1 MARIPFASPEQ
12 YEELMRN
19 IRLPE
24 DAARTNA
31 IGMLAHAPAIGAS
44 VLKLIHS
51 ILTAADL
58 DFFLHELVILRVSQ
72 RCQAWYAWT
81 QHIAIA
87 QAIGFSDA
95 QTAALTRGDAP
106 EELFSPRERAVITF
120 IDEVLEQPRVSD
132 RTFERVQQEFS
143 TREVV
148 ELLVTIGYF
157 RMIGSLLTTLEVEVD
172 SPRAEELLELAC
184 DAA

>member
-1 MARIPFASPEQ
+1 MARIPYASPEQ
-12 YEELMRN
+12 HHELMRN

-31 IGMLAHAPAIGAS
+31 FGMLAHAPEIGCS

-72 RCQAWYAWT
+72 RIQAWYAWT

-87 QAIGFSDA
+87 RAIGLSDA
-95 QTAALTRGDAP
+95 QTGALARGDAP
-106 EELFSPRERAVITF
+106 EELFSPRERALLAFT
-120 IDEVLEQPRVSD
+120 DELLDRPRVSD
-132 RTFERVQQEFS
+132 DTFAQACDWFS
-143 TREVV
+143 PREVV
-148 ELLVTIGYF
+148 ELMITIGYF
-157 RMIGSLLTTLEVEVD
+157 RMIGALLTNLDVELD
-172 SPRAEELLELAC
+172 PPRAEELLELAC
-184 DAA
+184 NAA

>member
-1 MARIPFASPEQ
+1 MARIPDASPEQ
-12 YEELMRN
+12 YRELMRN

-31 IGMLAHAPAIGAS
+31 FGMLAHAPEIGGS

-58 DFFLHELVILRVSQ
+58 DFFLHELVTLRVSQ
-72 RCQAWYAWT
+72 RCQAWSAWT

-87 QAIGFSDA
+87 RAIGLSDA
-95 QTAALTRGDAP
+95 QTAALARGEAP
-106 EELFSPRERAVITF
+106 AELFSARERVVLAFT
-120 IDEVLEQPRVSD
+120 DELLDRPRVSD
-132 RTFERVQQEFS
+132 RTFAQVRNWFS
-143 TREVV
+143 SREVV
-148 ELLVTIGYF
+148 ELLITVGYF
-157 RMIGSLLTTLEVEVD
+157 RMIGALLTTLDVELD
-172 SPRAEELLELAC
+172 PPRAEELLELAC

>member
-1 MARIPFASPEQ
+1 MARIPYASPGQ
-12 YEELMRN
+12 YEELIRN

-31 IGMLAHAPAIGAS
+31 FGMLAHAPAIGGS

-72 RCQAWYAWT
+72 RIQAWYAWT

-87 QAIGFSDA
+87 QAIGLSEA
-95 QTAALTRGDAP
+95 QIAALARGETP
-106 EELFSPRERAVITF
+106 EELFCPRERAVLAFT
-120 IDEVLEQPRVSD
+120 DEVLDGPRVSD
-132 RTFERVQQEFS
+132 DTFTRVCDWFS
-143 TREVV
+143 SREVV
-148 ELLVTIGYF
+148 ELLITIGYF
-157 RMIGSLLTTLEVEVD
+157 RMIGALLTTLDVELD
-172 SPRAEELLELAC
+172 PPRAEELLELTCKMA
-184 DAA
+184 

>member
-1 MARIPFASPEQ
+1 MARIPYARPEQ

-31 IGMLAHAPAIGAS
+31 FGMLAHAPAIGGS

-81 QHIAIA
+81 QHITVA
-87 QAIGFSDA
+87 QAIGLSDA
-95 QTAALTRGDAP
+95 QTAALARGEAP
-106 EELFSPRERAVITF
+106 EDLFSPRERALLAFT
-120 IDEVLEQPRVSD
+120 DEVLDRSRVSD

-148 ELLVTIGYF
+148 ELLITIGYF
-157 RMIGSLLTTLEVEVD
+157 RMIGSLLTNLEVELD
-172 SPRAEELLELAC
+172 PRRAEELLELAYNV
-184 DAA
+184 A

>member
-1 MARIPFASPEQ
+1 MARIPCASPEQ
-12 YEELMRN
+12 YDELMRN

-31 IGMLAHAPAIGAS
+31 FGMLAHAPAIGGS

-58 DFFLHELVILRVSQ
+58 DFFVHELVILRVSQ
-72 RCQAWYAWT
+72 RTQAWYAWT
-81 QHIAIA
+81 QHTAIA
-87 QAIGFSDA
+87 RAIGLSDA
-95 QTAALTRGDAP
+95 QTAALARGEAP
-106 EELFSPRERAVITF
+106 AELFSARERAVLSFT
-120 IDEVLEQPRVSD
+120 DEVLEKPRVSEQ
-132 RTFERVQQEFS
+132 TFEQLQQEFS

-148 ELLVTIGYF
+148 ELLITIGYF
-157 RMIGSLLTTLEVEVD
+157 RMIGALLTNLDVELD
-172 SPRAEELLELAC
+172 PPRAEELLELAC

>member
-72 RCQAWYAWT
+72 RSQTWSAWP

-87 QAIGFSDA
+87 QAIGLSDA
-95 QTAALTRGDAP
+95 QTAALARGDAP
-106 EELFSPRERAVITF
+106 EELFSARERAVLAFT
-120 IDEVLEQPRVSD
+120 DEVLEKPRVSD
-132 RTFERVQQEFS
+132 RTFERVQQESS

-148 ELLVTIGYF
+148 ELLITIGYF
-157 RMIGSLLTTLEVEVD
+157 RMIGSLLTTLDVEFD
-172 SPRAEELLELAC
+172 PPRAEELLEMAC
-184 DAA
+184 NAA